1 MNAPALRPL
10 STGEILDVSFG
21 LYRQRFGPLVKVAL
35 VTAAVPMLIEIY
47 VTTAGGQFANL
58 GLSLANLLL
67 KTVLNLLALGATIF
81 IVSESYLGHD
91 LSAADALKRW
101 SRSWA
106 DWSF

>member
-35 VTAAVPMLIEIY
+35 VTAAVPMLIGIY

-58 GLSLANLLL
+58 GLSIANL
-67 KTVLNLLALGATIF
+67 
-81 IVSESYLGHD
+81 S
-91 LSAADALKRW
+91 
-101 SRSWA
+101 
-106 DWSF
+106 